1 MNDRNDRFNRTFL
14 SLDRLAETVD
24 IGKSP
29 FVSDRGEFARDL
41 ADYMDIPPAAAEREQ
56 VARDDERARRLAA
69 AIARLRTSG
78 KAKLIPVLELIVEN
92 GNDRTASIAAIART
106 EGLCM
111 SSARKRY
118 ERARAE
124 LLEFFAVV

>member
-1 MNDRNDRFNRTFL
+1 MNHRNDRFNRTFL

-41 ADYMDIPPAAAEREQ
+41 ADRMDIPPAVAEREQ
-56 VARDDERARRLAA
+56 DARDNERARRLAA
-69 AIARLRTSG
+69 AIARLRASG
-78 KAKLIPVLELIVEN
+78 KAKLIPVLELIAEN

-106 EGLCM
+106 EGLRM
-111 SSARKRY
+111 SSARRRY

-124 LLEFFAVV
+124 LLKFFVVA